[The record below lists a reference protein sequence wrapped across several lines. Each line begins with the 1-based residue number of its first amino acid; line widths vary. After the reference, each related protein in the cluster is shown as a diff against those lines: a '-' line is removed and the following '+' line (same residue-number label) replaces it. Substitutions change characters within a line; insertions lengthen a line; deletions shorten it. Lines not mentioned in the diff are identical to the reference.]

1 VRACAAAWHDCR
13 VPIAVAIAAVV
24 IIGGVIVV
32 AAGRGG
38 ELARDQPS
46 PQPEPDWST
55 GAEVAGYRPPAA
67 LLGYQPEATEHAFV
81 QLGRAIAERDEEIA
95 WLRGRLAEL
104 QPETRPDS
112 DAPAGGDQ

>member
-1 VRACAAAWHDCR
+1 